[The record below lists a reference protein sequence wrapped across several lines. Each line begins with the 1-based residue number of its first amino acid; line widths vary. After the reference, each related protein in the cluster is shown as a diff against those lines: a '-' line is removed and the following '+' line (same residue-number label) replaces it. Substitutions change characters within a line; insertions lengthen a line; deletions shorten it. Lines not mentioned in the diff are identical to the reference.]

1 MGMLDQVLGSVLQA
15 AGGAGPQQKQ
25 QSDIL
30 GGLMGVINSP
40 QVGGLGGLVKGFEKS
55 GLGDLVGK
63 WVAVGPNPAPTAK
76 QVQQGLGGDTIAN
89 LAKQLGINPAQLT
102 SQHVALWREL
112 PLQRARPAYT
122 NGCITLLVAAFRL
135 GAECGQCQPLT
146 LGRLPMGRR
155 ERVLLPDE
163 YRRIRA
169 AACEWMRIAMDLGY
183 LTGARPSDLRAL
195 RWENVGERL
204 AVRQIKTQ
212 TRQEFTL
219 QGDIATVLQQARQRP
234 ILGLCVV
241 ANAKGRPISRN
252 AWSEEWV
259 RARSVAGV
267 PDAQFRDIRV
277 MAARQAEADGL
288 DYQALLGHTTR
299 KMSDRYLKGRRTVVA
314 EPVRKRL

>member
-1 MGMLDQVLGSVLQA
+1 MARKGGNYYYVCSKPRRWIPLGNDLARAKRLWAEHEHPADARPASVADVVQRYIDRQDRADATARQYASYHRAIA
-15 AGGAGPQQKQ
+15 AAFG
-25 QSDIL
+25 I
-30 GGLMGVINSP
+30 
-40 QVGGLGGLVKGFEKS
+40 
-55 GLGDLVGK
+55 
-63 WVAVGPNPAPTAK
+63 PA
-76 QVQQGLGGDTIAN
+76 
-89 LAKQLGINPAQLT
+89 AQLT

-314 EPVRKRL
+314 EPIRRKL